1 MSERHPRQEPDPADP
16 ADLASAPSAPSAPS
30 AAGTAAGRD
39 AEHEEGGDPVCWI
52 HLVCPE
58 CGAIESGGHRPG
70 CGSAPDA
77 DD

>member
-1 MSERHPRQEPDPADP
+1 MSERHPRQEPDLAGPADP
-16 ADLASAPSAPSAPS
+16 ADPASAPSAP
-30 AAGTAAGRD
+30 GTAAGRD

-52 HLVCPE
+52 HLVCSE